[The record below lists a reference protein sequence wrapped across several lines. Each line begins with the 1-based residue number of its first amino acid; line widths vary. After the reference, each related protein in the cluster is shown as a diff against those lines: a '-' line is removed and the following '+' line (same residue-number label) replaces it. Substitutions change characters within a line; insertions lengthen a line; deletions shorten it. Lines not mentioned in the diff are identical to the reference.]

1 MKLVMIRDLCNVLF
15 LIDCVMVTSEPWV
28 IIRAMI
34 IWIWKRFSRLI
45 YIFTLRHGK
54 TAQLMEIVLI
64 QSASVM

>member
-45 YIFTLRHGK
+45 YIFKLRHGK

-64 QSASVM
+64 QSASLM